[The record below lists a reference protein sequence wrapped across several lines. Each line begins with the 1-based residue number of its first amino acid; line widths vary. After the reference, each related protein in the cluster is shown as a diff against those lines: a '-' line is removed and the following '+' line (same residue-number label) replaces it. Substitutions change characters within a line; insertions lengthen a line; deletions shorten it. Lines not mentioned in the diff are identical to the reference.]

1 MILSAGQ
8 PYFAPYPGFF
18 YRVFRSDVFV
28 ILDEVQFPR
37 GTTWITRNRFK
48 NDKGTLWM
56 TIPVWK
62 KGLGLQKI
70 SEVRIYHEGEHMR
83 KHLASLKSAYGK
95 APYFPDH
102 LPFLEKIFSQEYEK
116 LLDMNLTI
124 IRYLIENLGIKTE
137 ILLLSGLGIHST
149 GVERLVDICLKLG
162 ADRFLAQNASR
173 KYLDQRLFQN
183 VGIETEFFRPPS
195 PVYPQLWAEFLPN
208 LSAFDLLL
216 NCGPRSRD
224 ILTGKKD
231 F

>member
-1 MILSAGQ
+1 MILCVGQ

-18 YRVFRSDVFV
+18 YKVFRSDVFV

-48 NDKGTLWM
+48 NDKGTLWI

-70 SEVRIYHEGEHMR
+70 NEVRIYHEGQYMR

-102 LPFLEKIFSQEYEK
+102 LPFLEKVFSQRYEK
-116 LLDMNLTI
+116 LLDMNLAI
-124 IRYLIENLGIKTE
+124 IRYILGNLGIETRV
-137 ILLLSGLGIHST
+137 LLLSGLGITST
-149 GVERLVDICLKLG
+149 GVQRLVDICMKLG

-173 KYLDQRLFQN
+173 KYLDQGLFESA
-183 VGIETEFFRPPS
+183 GIETGFFRPPS
-195 PVYPQLWAEFLPN
+195 PVYPQLWGEFLSN
-208 LSAFDLLL
+208 LSTFDLLL
-216 NCGPRSRD
+216 NCGPRSRE
-224 ILTGKKD
+224 ILMGKKTI
-231 F
+231 